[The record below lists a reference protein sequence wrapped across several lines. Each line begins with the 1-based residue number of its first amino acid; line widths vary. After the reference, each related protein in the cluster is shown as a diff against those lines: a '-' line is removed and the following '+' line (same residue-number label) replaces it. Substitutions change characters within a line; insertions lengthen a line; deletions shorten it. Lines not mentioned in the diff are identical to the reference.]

1 MEPTGNPGDQLNDT
15 RCRLDHNA
23 KPLRITKHPKYTVKT
38 LGRKVGPAIAV

>member
-23 KPLRITKHPKYTVKT
+23 KPLRITKHPKIHRQT